1 MEARFGIELEEKED
15 KERERERE
23 KWCEAETSYLTD
35 PARRQKRRSEKGFKN
50 FPASD
55 CGCSQMLPKDISK
68 NSLVLEFGVPPQLSG
83 FFRAF
88 HPAAPGL
95 NPKYTIDGGFF
106 NLNCDMLK
114 RVYKR
119 LFLMQIFQLF
129 SAFSEHYI
137 YFTKNKCKKLF
148 I

>member
-1 MEARFGIELEEKED
+1 MKKNFATTTFLVCICLEARFGIELEEKED
-15 KERERERE
+15 KERERE

-95 NPKYTIDGGFF
+95 NPKYTIVFSTCH
-106 NLNCDMLK
+106 NLN
-114 RVYKR
+114 
-119 LFLMQIFQLF
+119 
-129 SAFSEHYI
+129 
-137 YFTKNKCKKLF
+137 
-148 I
+148 

>member
-1 MEARFGIELEEKED
+1 MANSFLKKLCHNYFPCLHLFGSEIWDRARRERGQRER
-15 KERERERE
+15 ERERERE

-114 RVYKR
+114 RRK
-119 LFLMQIFQLF
+119 
-129 SAFSEHYI
+129 
-137 YFTKNKCKKLF
+137 
-148 I
+148 